1 MTVDDE
7 DRVVD
12 DRVIDM
18 LSRKIKAELAHAAA
32 VEASAAETRKLR
44 VAEERRVKLLLH
56 IVNRYANLG
65 ERVDGLAELLQKRLE
80 TDVIYSVLREWFEDV
95 GREIDTINDR
105 ILLILELVRMV
116 VPQAHQATV
125 EQMVRS
131 PDIDIDRRRLLRL
144 FRQLRVIEGKSGP
157 EFERLYE
164 QIMSEIV
171 DAKRETPDGLWPD

>member
-18 LSRKIKAELAHAAA
+18 LSRKIKAELAHTAA
-32 VEASAAETRKLR
+32 VEASAEETRKLR

-65 ERVDGLAELLQKRLE
+65 ERVDGLTEQLQKKLE
-80 TDVIYSVLREWFEDV
+80 TGVIYSVLREWFEDV

-171 DAKRETPDGLWPD
+171 DAKRDNPDGLWSD